1 MTADVWGDP
10 VTQLKLEVLPTAPTP
25 QKRGK
30 QQCRDLQS
38 CLGLVSSVC
47 SDPEQGRAVT
57 GQMGNVP
64 WGRTQLG
71 ASLPTAWG
79 WN

>member
-1 MTADVWGDP
+1 MLRFAE
-10 VTQLKLEVLPTAPTP
+10 L
-25 QKRGK
+25 
-30 QQCRDLQS
+30 
-38 CLGLVSSVC
+38 LGLVSSVC

-71 ASLPTAWG
+71 ASLPSHG
-79 WN
+79 VGIR